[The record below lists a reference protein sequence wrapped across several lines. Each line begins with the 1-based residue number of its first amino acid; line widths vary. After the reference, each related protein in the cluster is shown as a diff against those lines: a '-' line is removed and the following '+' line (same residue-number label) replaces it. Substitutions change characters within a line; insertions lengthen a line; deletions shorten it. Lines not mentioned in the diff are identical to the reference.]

1 MKKVNVREVKAKFAR
16 YLERAGR
23 GERIVI
29 HRYNEPV
36 AELRAI
42 EPARTRPR
50 PIGPVAGRPTF
61 DLMPSFFEPIDEDA
75 LKDWEGVAAGAAYP
89 PYVSATGTQV
99 DEKPPTHSVALRRA
113 KRTRS

>member
-61 DLMPSFFEPIDEDA
+61 DLMPSFFEPLDDA
-75 LKDWEGVAAGAAYP
+75 DLRAWEGMAGAVYP
-89 PYVSATGTQV
+89 PQAQTARVADTPAARPF
-99 DEKPPTHSVALRRA
+99 PPVRRIA
-113 KRTRS
+113 KRKRS